1 MSKKTQQK
9 QLAKARARREA
20 ARDQSRS
27 RHRIVYAVIALVVA
41 VAVVFGVSRLL
52 ASDDDA
58 DSTAAATADTTAAA
72 TPTAGVTEP
81 VVAGTEGLCP
91 SPADA
96 PEADTSMQFD
106 APPPADDVPDV
117 FQAVIATTCGDIT
130 VELDGAGAPQTVA
143 NFLFLADQ
151 GYYVGTPFHRVMA
164 DFVIQGGDPT
174 GTGTGG
180 PGYSIPD
187 ELDPVAAF
195 ESDPGPCSQ
204 DPEEP
209 CFLYPRG
216 TLAMANS
223 GPDTAGS
230 QFFIVQADPGTPWPA
245 AYAAF
250 GTVVDGM
257 DVVDNIAN
265 GPVTGAQ
272 ADQAVDPAII
282 TAIELEEPVAPAR
295 ADGRHRGD
303 GGPS

>member
-9 QLAKARARREA
+9 QLARARAKRDA
-20 ARDQSRS
+20 ARVQSRS
-27 RHRIVYAVIALVVA
+27 RNRIVYAVVGLVVV
-41 VAVVFGVSRLL
+41 VAAVFGVTRLL

-58 DSTAAATADTTAAA
+58 DANTAASATAAA
-72 TPTAGVTEP
+72 TPSAAPSLP

-91 SPADA
+91 SPAGA
-96 PEADTSMQFD
+96 PEPDTALQFD
-106 APPPADDVPDV
+106 APPPADDVPDLV
-117 FQAVIATTCGDIT
+117 RAVIATTCGDIT

-187 ELDPVAAF
+187 EVDPVASF
-195 ESDPGPCSQ
+195 EPDPGPCAQ

-230 QFFIVQADPGTPWPA
+230 QFFVVQAEPGNPWPA

-257 DVVDNIAN
+257 DVVDDIAN
-265 GPVTGAQ
+265 GPVTGA
-272 ADQAVDPAII
+272 AGDQAIDPAVV
-282 TAIELEEPVAPAR
+282 TAIEVVDPDVE
-295 ADGRHRGD
+295 
-303 GGPS
+303 

>member
-9 QLAKARARREA
+9 QLARARAKRDA
-20 ARDQSRS
+20 ARQQTRS
-27 RHRIVYAVIALVVA
+27 RNRILYAVVGLVVA
-41 VAVVFGVSRLL
+41 VAAVFGVTRLL
-52 ASDDDA
+52 ASDDDTGDDPTA
-58 DSTAAATADTTAAA
+58 EATAAATASPTAAS
-72 TPTAGVTEP
+72 TPSAEASEP

-91 SPADA
+91 PPEGA
-96 PEADTSMQFD
+96 PEADTAMQFD

-117 FQAVIATTCGDIT
+117 VQAVIATTCGDIT

-180 PGYSIPD
+180 PGYAIPD
-187 ELDPVAAF
+187 ELDPIQSF
-195 ESDPGPCSQ
+195 ESDPGPCAQ

-223 GPDTAGS
+223 GPDSAGS
-230 QFFIVQADPGTPWPA
+230 QFFVVQADPGVPWPA

-257 DVVDNIAN
+257 DVVDDIAN
-265 GPVTGAQ
+265 GPVTGPR
-272 ADQAVDPAII
+272 ADQAIDPAVI
-282 TAIELEEPVAPAR
+282 TAIDVAQVE
-295 ADGRHRGD
+295 
-303 GGPS
+303 